1 MQVLTTARSPR
12 GPLGRS
18 GTSGY
23 TNGWPLIAADSLPCM
38 PVLTTAPPPHRYT
51 NEANRDA
58 IREAGAI
65 PLLLGLLDQVR

>member
-1 MQVLTTARSPR
+1 MT
-12 GPLGRS
+12 
-18 GTSGY
+18 
-23 TNGWPLIAADSLPCM
+23 
-38 PVLTTAPPPHRYT
+38 VLTTAPPPHRYT

>member
-1 MQVLTTARSPR
+1 MACLACKCSTQRAPAPR
-12 GPLGRS
+12 GTR
-18 GTSGY
+18 TR
-23 TNGWPLIAADSLPCM
+23 PLIAADDLPCM

>member
-1 MQVLTTARSPR
+1 M
-12 GPLGRS
+12 
-18 GTSGY
+18 
-23 TNGWPLIAADSLPCM
+23 IAADDLPCM